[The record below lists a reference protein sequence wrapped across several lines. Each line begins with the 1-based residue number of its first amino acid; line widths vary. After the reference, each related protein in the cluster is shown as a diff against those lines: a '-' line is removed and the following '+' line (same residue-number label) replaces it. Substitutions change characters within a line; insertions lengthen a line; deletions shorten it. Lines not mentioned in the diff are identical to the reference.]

1 MTVAVTGASGQLGRL
16 VVAELLAAGERPVA
30 IVRDPAKA
38 ADLAEQGAEVRVASY
53 DDPAA
58 LDAALAGVDRVLLVS
73 GNEFGARV
81 AQHTNVVRAAERAG
95 VELLAYTSI
104 PAAEDNPMRLADE
117 HRATEQVVRAS
128 SVPSV
133 LLRNSWYWENYTGGA
148 GHAVATGVLHG
159 AFGEGRVSGAARADY
174 AAAAARVLTTD
185 GHAGRTYELG
195 GDSALSGEDLAA
207 ALSEAAGAPVRY
219 ENLSEADYAAGL
231 RAAGLDEAHAA
242 VLADADTGIARG
254 ALEVT
259 TGDLTRL
266 IGRPATPAAEVFRAA
281 LA

>member
-38 ADLAEQGAEVRVASY
+38 ADLAEQGAQVRVASY

-159 AFGEGRVSGAARADY
+159 ALGEGRVSGAARADY

-281 LA
+281 LV